1 MNRREAIFGVAG
13 GLCGL
18 GAANSLF
25 AADAVVDAK
34 TTEESIKLLTEVRQA
49 QRFTDDPVAEEDIQK
64 IVTIGRN
71 APSARNLQPWFFAVV
86 TNRELLK
93 EIDEAAKVDPNGR
106 LSVGGAPLVI
116 FVCCEKTDVAKYDA
130 GAAADRMNVAA
141 LLLGYGCKTVMT
153 APKAAN
159 EKRFKEKLGVPDNYE
174 TYTALL
180 IGVEKERSVDGVS
193 GATTREPE
201 EKKVSFVK

>member
-1 MNRREAIFGVAG
+1 M
-13 GLCGL
+13 
-18 GAANSLF
+18 
-25 AADAVVDAK
+25 
-34 TTEESIKLLTEVRQA
+34 
-49 QRFTDDPVAEEDIQK
+49 
-64 IVTIGRN
+64 TIGRN

-86 TNRELLK
+86 TNRELLE

-159 EKRFKEKLGVPDNYE
+159 EKRFKEKLDVPDNYE